1 MNWYLHPELINQLA
15 AEYTLGTLKGRARLR
30 FEAVMRSQP
39 EVMQAAVDWQ
49 NRLSPLLESLPE
61 ESPQPQTWLKISSRL
76 WPDAAAKQGA
86 WWQRLFASV
95 FAPLPVSALALGVML
110 GTVLPSLW
118 QTVNTPE
125 QLTQLPESYVG
136 VLATQ
141 NGKPGLIVSSLRHGL
156 TVDIKQIAA
165 VPVPA
170 GHTLYLWTVDKAGIA
185 SPIGPIANEKFTRVQ
200 LLTPSEKAFF
210 PAMELAVS
218 TEPVGLKPASPSQP
232 FVYRGLCGKLWQ
244 VPASK

>member
-1 MNWYLHPELINQLA
+1 MNWYQHPQLIKQLA
-15 AEYTLGTLKGRARLR
+15 AAYALGTLEGRARLR
-30 FEAVMRSQP
+30 FEAVMRVRP
-39 EVMQAAVDWQ
+39 EVMQAVMDWQ
-49 NRLSPLLESLPE
+49 NHLSPLLESLPE
-61 ESPQPQTWLKISSRL
+61 VQPRPQTWLKISSRL
-76 WPDAAAKQGA
+76 WPEAEAKKGA

-165 VPVPA
+165 VPVPE
-170 GHTLYLWTVDKAGIA
+170 GRTLYLWTVDKAGIA

-210 PAMELAVS
+210 PALELAVS
-218 TEPVGLKPASPSQP
+218 IEPVGLKPVSPSQP
-232 FVYRGLCGKLWQ
+232 FVYRGLCGKLWR
-244 VPASK
+244 VPAT